1 MLSIDIH
8 GYIQETSYPITEN
21 MDIECDS
28 KEIIIVQ
35 GIFEKKS
42 YQKVSP
48 YHIKRYLNYVED
60 EEGKHYRLLSIEWK
74 NIKEEKKKNKDEE
87 SYLGLLK
94 EILYEG
100 DYRKTRNGFTYSLFG
115 KTLTFD
121 LKNQFPLLTTKKM
134 FFRGVIEELLFFL
147 RGETNSKKLE
157 EKGVNI
163 WKGNTTKAFI
173 ENRGLNYEEG
183 DMGPMY
189 GFNWRHFGTEYLG
202 MNHNYKGE
210 GFDQFSKLLGEI
222 KKDPMSRRLIMTTY
236 DPITAEEGVLYPCH
250 GIVTQFYIREEE
262 DIKYV
267 SCETYLRS
275 NDMFLGS
282 PFNIASYAAFTY
294 IICQYLGED
303 YKPDKL
309 VMNIGDAHIYE
320 EHIKQ
325 SFEQIGREP
334 HPFPQLKIKPFEKIE
349 DLTFEDFELINYTH
363 EKTITAQMKA

>member
-1 MLSIDIH
+1 MICIDIH
-8 GYIQETSYPITEN
+8 GYLQETPFPVTEN
-21 MDIECDS
+21 MEVECEP
-28 KEIIIVQ
+28 KEILLIQ

-48 YHIKRYLNYVED
+48 YTMKRYMSYIQD
-60 EEGKHYRLLSIEWK
+60 EEGKHYRIFSIEWK
-74 NIKEEKKKNKDEE
+74 NMKEKKNKDEE
-87 SYLGLLK
+87 GYLGLLR

-163 WKGNTTKAFI
+163 WKGNTSKVFI
-173 ENRGLNYEEG
+173 ENRGLSYEEG

-202 MNHNYKGE
+202 MNKSYEGE
-210 GFDQFSKLLGEI
+210 GFDQLSKLLIEM

-262 DIKYV
+262 EIKYV

-282 PFNIASYAAFTY
+282 PFNIASYAALTY
-294 IICQYLGED
+294 IICQYLGEE
-303 YKPDKL
+303 YKPDRL

-320 EHIKQ
+320 EHIQQ
-325 SFEQIGREP
+325 SFEQISREP
-334 HPFPQLKIKPFEKIE
+334 HPFPQLKIKPFDKIE
-349 DLTFEDFELINYTH
+349 DLQFEDFELTNYTH
-363 EKTITAQMKA
+363 DKAIVAQMKA